1 MTIDRT
7 LELTFNH
14 VVLPP
19 KLPGEQDSKVEDI
32 ERELLTRLLR
42 ATKTM
47 ESCARDDDLPIWQ
60 NIGKTLQTCGPVNE
74 DKYVNK
80 VALMNVFRDLESQ
93 HAVILRI
100 TEQNAGLLIRF
111 AR

>member
-1 MTIDRT
+1 MSKCLT

-19 KLPGEQDSKVEDI
+19 KLSGEQDSNSEDI
-32 ERELLTRLLR
+32 EMELLMRLLR
-42 ATKTM
+42 ATKAM

-60 NIGKTLQTCGPVNE
+60 NIAKTLQTCRPVNE
-74 DKYVNK
+74 DRYVNK
-80 VALMNVFRDLESQ
+80 AALMSVFRDLESQ

-100 TEQNAGLLIRF
+100 TEQNARLLIHFTR
-111 AR
+111 

>member
-19 KLPGEQDSKVEDI
+19 KLSGEQDCKVEDI
-32 ERELLTRLLR
+32 ERELLSRLLC
-42 ATKTM
+42 AIKTIG
-47 ESCARDDDLPIWQ
+47 SCGEDDLPIWH
-60 NIGKTLQTCGPVNE
+60 NIVNTLQSCGPVDE
-74 DKYVNK
+74 KRYVNK
-80 VALMNVFRDLESQ
+80 VALTNVFHDLNSQ

-100 TEQNAGLLIRF
+100 AEQNAGLLIRF
-111 AR
+111 AK